1 MTKKNKNQTEQ
12 NLENV
17 ESALS
22 RAELFIE
29 RKQKAITYVIL
40 IIVLLVM
47 GYFGYKRFVAQP
59 NAQQALEES
68 FIAERYFE
76 QDSFRLALEGD
87 GVNYGFLEMIDNYK
101 HTPAGNLSKYYA
113 GVCYLNLGEFDAA
126 VEYLKS
132 FESEDMMVG
141 ANAHGLLGDAYLELG
156 DNLNAIKHYEKAAK
170 LANND
175 FLSPIYLMKAGEV
188 CEIEGQVEKA
198 LEIYDIIESDYFGT
212 REQRSIEK
220 YQTRVQ
226 LKINE

>member
-1 MTKKNKNQTEQ
+1 MKNKNQTEQ

-29 RKQKAITYVIL
+29 RKQKSITYVIL
-40 IIVLLVM
+40 IIILLVM
-47 GYFGYKRFVAQP
+47 GYFGYKRFVSQP

-101 HTPAGNLSKYYA
+101 HTPVGNLSKYYA

-132 FESEDMMVG
+132 FESDDMMVG
-141 ANAHGLLGDAYLELG
+141 ANAQGLLGDAYLELG
-156 DNLNAIKHYEKAAK
+156 DNQNAIKHYEKAAK
-170 LANND
+170 LASND

-188 CEIEGQVEKA
+188 YEIEGQFKKA
-198 LEIYDIIESDYFGT
+198 LEIYDRIESDYFGT
-212 REQRSIEK
+212 REQRNIEK